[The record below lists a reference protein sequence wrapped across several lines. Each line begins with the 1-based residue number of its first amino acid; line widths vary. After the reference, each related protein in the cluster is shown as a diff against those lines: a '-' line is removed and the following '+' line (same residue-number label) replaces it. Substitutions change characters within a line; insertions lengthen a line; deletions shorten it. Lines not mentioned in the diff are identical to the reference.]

1 MHLLRALTT
10 PVTPKDNELRGR
22 NWNRGF
28 ERLRASVN
36 PPYAH
41 SLTQLLWMSPL
52 TLFSFWI
59 DYLQALL
66 KRTDP
71 C

>member
-1 MHLLRALTT
+1 MLRPQEAVVHLLRALTT

-36 PPYAH
+36 PPYAPLTH
-41 SLTQLLWMSPL
+41 SLS
-52 TLFSFWI
+52 S
-59 DYLQALL
+59 YE
-66 KRTDP
+66 
-71 C
+71 

>member
-41 SLTQLLWMSPL
+41 SITRLLS
-52 TLFSFWI
+52 
-59 DYLQALL
+59 
-66 KRTDP
+66 
-71 C
+71 CG